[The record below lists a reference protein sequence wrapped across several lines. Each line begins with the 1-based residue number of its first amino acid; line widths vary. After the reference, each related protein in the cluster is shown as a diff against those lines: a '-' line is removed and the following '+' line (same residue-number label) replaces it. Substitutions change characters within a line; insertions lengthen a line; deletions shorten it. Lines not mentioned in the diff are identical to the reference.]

1 MRLHLTSLLAVVACF
16 AAPSAFAQW
25 LPGHDYVLDR
35 SGNVIYVRGPS
46 ITTPAYTVSGGTS
59 GAVVTSQKAFDVAG
73 RRVAIEASKTIPWK
87 SVAMGAARAARV
99 TPYSMAAGF
108 AVEWLVN
115 NGWKY
120 VPCLNNASTCDSLVQ
135 WQKKETRQGTDL
147 TQDYQAQL
155 PNAPWRGTIDDVV
168 NSDIKPHL
176 QASIAPSPGTP
187 ADQVPIV
194 GAWKCN
200 FDCSTVLID
209 VRTARAMSFG
219 VPLWEPGYYSQ
230 YSLNKRAKEI
240 PVGPESWTDSPP
252 PDFDKDPPAAPD
264 PGKAPGIWDEAL
276 PGGIPDT
283 ADPPVLSGP
292 PSVSGPSSSSQSTP
306 GGSSTSSTTYN
317 FTYNNGTVTI
327 TQTTTTS
334 NSDGSTTTTQ
344 SNVPADKPLCG
355 VPGYPSCKV
364 SVDEAGTPEW
374 KQPDNSRL
382 DEIKA
387 ADAAKMNEV
396 ARTIPV
402 PDLGWFGAPPL
413 AACRPYP
420 LPNNMGAIDAC
431 GVVDSVRSVMA
442 YLWAL
447 VAAWMAFGWIRQAV
461 NGG

>member
-1 MRLHLTSLLAVVACF
+1 MRSHLSPLLAVVAFF

-35 SGNVIYVRGPS
+35 SGNVIHVRGPS
-46 ITTPAYTVSGGTS
+46 ITTPAYTVAGGTS

-73 RRVAIEASKTIPWK
+73 HRVAIEASKTIPWK
-87 SVAMGAARAARV
+87 SVATGVARAARV

-108 AVEWLVN
+108 AVEWLFD

-120 VPCLNNASTCDSLVQ
+120 VPCLTDTSSCDGAIQ
-135 WQKKETRQGTDL
+135 WQKRSTPLGDPNTDYAWDGKPTPWRASPSDVVMNDILPVWQANSPSREFTRFACMTPTYCNTLYFYSRPKTGGAESQGGTYFLRQRAKTIPLD
-147 TQDYQAQL
+147 
-155 PNAPWRGTIDDVV
+155 PWVNAP
-168 NSDIKPHL
+168 P
-176 QASIAPSPGTP
+176 P
-187 ADQVPIV
+187 
-194 GAWKCN
+194 N
-200 FDCSTVLID
+200 FDT
-209 VRTARAMSFG
+209 
-219 VPLWEPGYYSQ
+219 E
-230 YSLNKRAKEI
+230 
-240 PVGPESWTDSPP
+240 
-252 PDFDKDPPAAPD
+252 PPAPPD
-264 PGKAPGIWDEAL
+264 PGKAPDIWDEAL

-292 PSVSGPSSSSQSTP
+292 PSVSGPSSSSQSTS

-344 SNVPADKPLCG
+344 SDVPADKPLCG

-374 KQPDNSRL
+374 EQPDNSRL

-387 ADAAKMNEV
+387 ADAAKMNDV
-396 ARTIPV
+396 AQTIPD
-402 PDLGWFGAPPL
+402 PDLGWFDAPPI
-413 AACRPYP
+413 AACRKIVFPHNIGEADP
-420 LPNNMGAIDAC
+420 C
-431 GVVDSVRSVMA
+431 GVVDSVRAVMA